1 MKKNKIIY
9 VISTLL
15 FSLCLLISYFSFP
28 SFASTTGTVS
38 LTESKGLLET
48 GEEVEITLQI
58 KDSKTAAFTANLYF
72 DDTKVDFVSG
82 PENIN
87 VIDNRIIFVW
97 YDTTGGKS
105 PKEGKLATFKFKA
118 KEDGLA
124 NFTVNGDFY
133 SPAGQLIQTDFKE
146 DQVQI
151 GREESELLKQ
161 VGEEQGT
168 SEQNSNANLQAL
180 RINLEGL
187 VPNFEKD
194 IYEYDLTIAKEI
206 NEIEIVPI
214 TENPNA
220 TATVTG
226 NTNLKEGL
234 NIITIDVT
242 SQDQSKKN
250 TYTIRVTKTAD
261 LEQANTNLE
270 TLAIEN
276 TLLNPPFDNSQTH
289 YTAEVSN
296 TITDLNILAIPENEN
311 ATAKVSGKENLKEG
325 DNTVSILVTAP
336 NGFTTRQYTIKVYKR
351 NAEEEKRYQ
360 EEQSKQ
366 ENKLEEAYKI
376 EQTLAKEDKTNQGED
391 ANKESNNIAWIITI
405 IIIILI
411 LALGF
416 FIYQKRKNN
425 KKKDSKE
432 VDEKNKK

>member
-194 IYEYDLTIAKEI
+194 IYEYDLTIPKEI

-261 LEQANTNLE
+261 LEQT
-270 TLAIEN
+270 
-276 TLLNPPFDNSQTH
+276 QT
-289 YTAEVSN
+289 
-296 TITDLNILAIPENEN
+296 
-311 ATAKVSGKENLKEG
+311 
-325 DNTVSILVTAP
+325 
-336 NGFTTRQYTIKVYKR
+336 
-351 NAEEEKRYQ
+351 
-360 EEQSKQ
+360 
-366 ENKLEEAYKI
+366 
-376 EQTLAKEDKTNQGED
+376 
-391 ANKESNNIAWIITI
+391 
-405 IIIILI
+405 
-411 LALGF
+411 
-416 FIYQKRKNN
+416 
-425 KKKDSKE
+425 
-432 VDEKNKK
+432 